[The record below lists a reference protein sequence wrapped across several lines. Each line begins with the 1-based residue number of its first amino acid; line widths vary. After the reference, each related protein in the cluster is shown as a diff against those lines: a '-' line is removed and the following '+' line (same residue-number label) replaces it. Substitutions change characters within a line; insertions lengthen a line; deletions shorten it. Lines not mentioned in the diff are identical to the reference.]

1 MTDFK
6 KLWMPRILIG
16 ALAGVLAYLLLSFLT
31 QPGALFG
38 VPLSWDFTFCFDG
51 RVPETLGLCLGLL
64 LWAAFGAEVGVAT
77 IPFADTGRTLAARS
91 ALHFAVT
98 AVTASAWCALN
109 FGWAEV
115 QLCLLLLSVGYA
127 LIWLTRWVGWFSE
140 LADIREKLGLVS
152 TPSALKGREVLPYLL
167 LLGMIYGLAM
177 PILSIFDG
185 PVPFFTGMLLPY
197 VVYPILAGAVGFHS
211 GKRCGFTVLVPAA
224 VYLLSLLNDF
234 WLWLAKILGIAN
246 MSYGYVTLGL
256 VYAAAALGFHV
267 LGALM
272 RARSGRAL

>member
-1 MTDFK
+1 MTDLK
-6 KLWMPRILIG
+6 KEWLPRVFIG
-16 ALAGVLAYLLLSFLT
+16 ALAGVAAYLFLSWLA
-31 QPGALFG
+31 QPGSLFSG
-38 VPLSWDFTFCFDG
+38 PTDFAFTFCFNSD
-51 RVPETLGLCLGLL
+51 VPEAVGLILGLL
-64 LWAAFGAEVGVAT
+64 LWAALGAEAGVAT
-77 IPFADTGRTLAARS
+77 LPFADSGKELVLHS
-91 ALHFAVT
+91 VLHFAVT
-98 AVTASAWCALN
+98 AATATAWVVLN
-109 FGWAEV
+109 FGWGDV
-115 QLCLLLLSVGYA
+115 PVSLFLLAAVYL

-140 LADIREKLGLVS
+140 VEAIREKLGL
-152 TPSALKGREVLPYLL
+152 TPAPSPLKWREVLPYLL
-167 LLGMIYGLAM
+167 LLGMVYGLAM
-177 PILSIFDG
+177 PILGIFDG

-211 GKRCGFTVLVPAA
+211 GKHCGFTVLVPAA

-272 RARSGRAL
+272 RARRRRAA